1 MILVTTPD
9 QSRRARFV
17 FRKVYRDTGIILF
30 SSPVPGTGFSPESI
44 MQNKGAKEQLVLEVT
59 KLIYYW
65 IKYAFI

>member
-1 MILVTTPD
+1 M
-9 QSRRARFV
+9 